1 MITTDS
7 AEVSALLDHVEVV
20 VPCHHCGSTYTVP
33 ASLVRESQR
42 VLAEGCSGSSLYE
55 CDASFYATLVE
66 PGALDALANAWAVFC
81 QSAATH
87 GGTEIMIT
95 TGDSSSPD
103 PNFDARALQRWD
115 NEGGRPPPRRP
126 DSPRQPSKAT
136 S

>member
-7 AEVSALLDHVEVV
+7 DEVSALLDRVEVV

-42 VLAEGCSGSSLYE
+42 LLAEGCSGSSLYE
-55 CDASFYATLVE
+55 CDASFYATLIE
-66 PGALDALANAWAVFC
+66 PDALDALARAWAGVC

-87 GGTEIMIT
+87 GGTEIMIA
-95 TGDSSSPD
+95 TGDASGPD
-103 PNFDARALQRWD
+103 YDFDARALQRWD
-115 NEGGRPPPRRP
+115 NDGGRPPPRRP
-126 DSPRQPSKAT
+126 DSPREESRAT